1 MTETS
6 IDQNFNEI
14 SIGQQKTFNLTITTL
29 MVEQFAKLSGDYN
42 PLHMDEKYANLTKFK
57 KRIFHVLLLSS
68 FFSRLIGMY
77 LPGTNALYLTQN
89 LKFISPCFID
99 DDITVYGEVIEKNDT
114 THIITLKT
122 KITNNLNDT
131 LVDGQ
136 AKILVRE

>member
-1 MTETS
+1 MTETP
-6 IDQNFNEI
+6 INQNFNEI
-14 SIGQQKTFNLTITTL
+14 SISQKKTFSLTITNV

-42 PLHMDEKYANLTKFK
+42 PLHMDEKYASSTKFK
-57 KRIFHVLLLSS
+57 KRICHGMLLSS
-68 FFSRLIGMY
+68 LFSRLVGMY

-99 DDITVYGEVIEKNDT
+99 DNITVVGEVIEKNDT

-122 KITNNLNDT
+122 QITNDSNKK

-136 AKILVRE
+136 AKVLVRE